1 MATRSPYL
9 LSPSYFRTHP
19 NLTRSPLSLALSSVQ
34 VATNGAVSRSKRI
47 SITARAASLERIE
60 EVQAVNI
67 ADDVTQVGMF
77 LHIFSILSGEFV
89 FYRRKFAI

>member
-1 MATRSPYL
+1 MATRSPSL
-9 LSPSYFRTHP
+9 LSSPYFRTHP
-19 NLTRSPLSLALSSVQ
+19 NLSLSPLSVALSSLQ
-34 VATNGAVSRSKRI
+34 VATNGAASRSTRI

-77 LHIFSILSGEFV
+77 FHIFFSILS
-89 FYRRKFAI
+89 KFAV